1 MEEHNPATVIISVD
15 TASEKTIELL
25 KENIQSIE
33 TILVSIKKQLNSI
46 ETTIIQ
52 QEKTIHKQST
62 SPVVMI
68 QPKIKDTAL
77 FNGGKLNQA
86 KKIKL
91 DVGFNIQRSITPEL
105 GDFMKLEKGSMTT
118 LNEATKYIM
127 NYINNH
133 KLQNTTTPTMRKY
146 IDADE
151 VLAQLFKLGDKN
163 EKNILSYFNLP
174 KYIHHHFIDQH
185 STDQHSTDQH

>member
-1 MEEHNPATVIISVD
+1 MEEHNPATVTINVD

-62 SPVVMI
+62 SQVVLI
-68 QPKIKDTAL
+68 QPKIKDTSL
-77 FNGGKLNQA
+77 FNGGKLKQA
-86 KKIKL
+86 KKIKM

-105 GDFMKLEKGSMTT
+105 CDFMKLEKGSMTT
-118 LNEATKYIM
+118 FNEALKYIM
-127 NYINNH
+127 NYINTH
-133 KLQNTTTPTMRKY
+133 KLQNTTNPIMRKF
-146 IDADE
+146 INTDDF
-151 VLAQLFKLGDKN
+151 LCQLFNIGDN
-163 EKNILSYFNLP
+163 IEKYQVTYFNLP
-174 KYIHHHFIDQH
+174 KYIHHHFTDH
-185 STDQHSTDQH
+185 HFTDQH